1 MAIVT
6 DLETLNRDV
15 TEIMLRHYGDRLA
28 KIILFG
34 SYARGDF
41 HDDSDVDY
49 AVTLN
54 EDVVSPTKELK
65 TYSADF
71 YDLFLDKHVLVSA
84 FAMPEKVLKDSS
96 KAIYRNIKR
105 DGKIVYERP
114 ATRLHRQ
121 G

>member
-6 DLETLNRDV
+6 DLKALNREV
-15 TEIMLRHYGDRLA
+15 TEIMLRHYGNRLA

-41 HDDSDVDY
+41 HDGSDVDY
-49 AVTLN
+49 VVALN
-54 EDVVSPTKELK
+54 EDVVSSVKELK

-71 YDLFLDKHVLVSA
+71 YDLFLDKSILVSA
-84 FAMPEKVLKDSS
+84 FTMPEKVLKNSS

-114 ATRLHRQ
+114 ITRLHR
-121 G
+121 